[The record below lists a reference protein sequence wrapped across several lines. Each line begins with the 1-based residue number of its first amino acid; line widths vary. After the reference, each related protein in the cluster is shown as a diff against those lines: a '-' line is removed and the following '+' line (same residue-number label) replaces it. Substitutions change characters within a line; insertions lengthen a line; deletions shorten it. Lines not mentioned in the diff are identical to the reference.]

1 MYGGCIILDVVVESR
16 LMKIVELKR
25 VSMDRIGRVNKNGV
39 KLYPH
44 EDSTALHLTQF
55 GFDVEYI
62 MPRHIY
68 KSTNPDF
75 LVNGTIW
82 ETKSPEGN
90 GKNTIKHQ
98 FDGTSKQADKIILD
112 LRRIK
117 LPAEKAERQA
127 MARFEKAINIKRLL
141 LITKSGRVLDIR
153 R

>member
-1 MYGGCIILDVVVESR
+1 MGCGR
-16 LMKIVELKR
+16 MFAMKIIELQR
-25 VSMDRIGRVNKNGV
+25 VSKDKIGRVNKNNV

-55 GFDVEYI
+55 GFNIEYI
-62 MPRHIY
+62 MPSHIY

-75 LVNGTIW
+75 LVNGAIW
-82 ETKSPEGN
+82 ETKSPEGG

-98 FDGTSKQADKIILD
+98 FDGTSKQADKVILD

-127 MARFEKAINIKRLL
+127 KDRFEKAVNIKRLL
-141 LITKSGRVLDIR
+141 LITKSGKVFDIKR
-153 R
+153 